1 MFFQTASP
9 AQDNTP
15 EMQQSLYFYPQHI
28 QETIMIDLTH
38 FNENNE
44 AHMVDIGEKA
54 PTKRVAKASGY
65 INMSR
70 EAVRLIADG
79 AANKGDVLGIARVAG
94 IQAAKQTGFLIPL
107 CHPVALTHV
116 RIDFDVDLQLARV
129 KTTVTASTEGKTG
142 VEMEALTAVN
152 ISLLTIYDMLKA
164 VDKSMVISQIHLEE
178 KAGGKSGNFV
188 FDNNLENLNY

>member
-1 MFFQTASP
+1 
-9 AQDNTP
+9 
-15 EMQQSLYFYPQHI
+15 
-28 QETIMIDLTH
+28 MIDLTH

-44 AHMVDIGEKA
+44 AHMVDVGEKA
-54 PTKRVAKASGY
+54 PTKRTAKASGY
-65 INMSR
+65 INMSH
-70 EAVRLIADG
+70 EAIQFIIKG
-79 AANKGDVLGIARVAG
+79 AAKGDVLGIARVAG

-116 RIDFDVDLQLARV
+116 RVDFDVDVQLARV

-164 VDKSMVISQIHLEE
+164 VDKNMVISQIHLET
-178 KAGGKSGNFV
+178 KTGGKSGTFV
-188 FDNNLENLNY
+188 FDDSLENLNY